1 MDRFS
6 PPRRCDIRWHTE
18 GGKSLLWGAS
28 SHYQVHICRSIHRRL
43 LPYAPN
49 NGSPMRY
56 CRVSPYLSVRVTPFT
71 ITSDAALTNPLFLN
85 MCSTFIRAG
94 RINPQYRENGW
105 NDKLAL
111 TLEYGAHDTQDVVKP
126 HHSARGMHPIDVYI
140 SLFTSVLHS
149 RAGLL
154 SRVTRKYLGHRKLR
168 SLATKTRCTM
178 AVFPWHR
185 SVPCVV
191 VPDLSH

>member
-1 MDRFS
+1 MRKNEGRIIFQDRYHHLKDIQIAVLNCFIAIDTLSAATMDRFS

-85 MCSTFIRAG
+85 ICSAFIRTG
-94 RINPQYRENGW
+94 RINPQHRENGW

-111 TLEYGAHDTQDVVKP
+111 TLEYGGHDTQDVVKP

-140 SLFTSVLHS
+140 SST
-149 RAGLL
+149 
-154 SRVTRKYLGHRKLR
+154 
-168 SLATKTRCTM
+168 
-178 AVFPWHR
+178 
-185 SVPCVV
+185 
-191 VPDLSH
+191 